1 MNCANTAI
9 QVHGGSGYVDDYP
22 VERYLRDARVTT
34 LYEGTSQIQKLIIG
48 RAVTGVNALVP
59 WRWPPSPPRPAGPS
73 ASPGSTAPTP
83 ATRSR
88 PS

>member
-1 MNCANTAI
+1 VDCANLAI

-48 RAVTGVNALVP
+48 REATGINAMT
-59 WRWPPSPPRPAGPS
+59 PPRAE
-73 ASPGSTAPTP
+73 A
-83 ATRSR
+83 
-88 PS
+88 